1 VRVTPPNVTR
11 TVHPD
16 GSIELAW
23 DPVSGATG
31 YVLSELRETP
41 AAWCPYCHT
50 LTRRNEWF
58 HDEVHHRCRCGWFN
72 ITRS

>member
-16 GSIELAW
+16 GS
-23 DPVSGATG
+23 TG